1 MKSYLGLIPIS
12 AKVRKRQNRMTLF
25 CIIISVFLVTAI
37 FSVAEVFIRTED
49 KNMQN
54 KHGSWHIRIADL
66 PPDIADDISQRADA
80 AAIGWSS
87 DPFNFD
93 AEQPCYIGERK
104 AALYG
109 TDETYFVRLM
119 NGLEEGAF
127 PQQDDEVVLN
137 PDAKIALDVGIGDS
151 VTVHTPAGDT
161 DFTVSGFG
169 TDDSDYYRGQTF
181 MVAVY
186 MTRDAFHNIMSQN
199 GVSETPICSIQFQ
212 NAKEASKAK
221 AELQEKYGIPEE
233 SISENTAVMGIAGQ
247 SGNESIIG
255 FYLTAIFL
263 FVMVMMAGVLM
274 ISGSLN
280 SSVAQRTQFFG
291 MMRCVGA
298 SRRQIIRFVR
308 LEALN
313 WCKTAVPF
321 GLVLG
326 MVMSWGICAY
336 LRYGVGGREFSA
348 MPIFSVSPVGI
359 LSGILVGV
367 ITVYLSAQAPAKR
380 AAKVSPVLAVS
391 GNSEL
396 PKAARHVRRFRFFRI
411 ESMLGI
417 HHAAGSGKNWFLM
430 TASYALSII
439 LFLSFSVGLAFA
451 RGLVPSQRAYQPD
464 IALNGYANALLLEQ
478 DMTDEIRN
486 IPGVEYAFGSS
497 YLGNVPATA
506 SKPGIDHINLESY
519 DDSLLELVKDDV
531 VQGDISDIF
540 GDSNKVMIVR
550 DKDNPLKTGDIIQI
564 AGEEVEITCTVSG
577 GLFPSELLVIC
588 SQETFERLTGE
599 QNYTLIGIRLNAKAD
614 DTTLKQINKFV
625 ESDVIFTDQ
634 RETNASDN
642 ATYMAVQVLV
652 YGFLAIISMITL
664 FYTMNSVSISVVAR
678 TKQYGAMRAVGMSD
692 KQLTRMISAEA
703 LTYAVSGLI
712 VGCGTGIPLNWF
724 LHTRLVTRYFGTPWH
739 LPAAMLCVIIV
750 FVFACS
756 VISVYVPEKRIRSMA
771 ITTMINDL

>member
-1 MKSYLGLIPIS
+1 MKSYLDLIPIS
-12 AKVRKRQNRMTLF
+12 AKVRKRQNRMTLL

-37 FSVAEVFIRTED
+37 FSVAEMFMRAED
-49 KNMQN
+49 IIMQN
-54 KHGSWHIRIADL
+54 KHGSWHIQIADL
-66 PPDIADDISQRADA
+66 SPDVANEISQRADV
-80 AAIGWSS
+80 AAIGWSDS
-87 DPFNFD
+87 FNSN
-93 AEQPCYIGERK
+93 AEQPYYIGERR

-109 TDETYFVRLM
+109 TDETYLVQLM
-119 NGLEEGAF
+119 KGLEEGAF

-137 PDAKIALDVGIGDS
+137 SDAKIALDVGIGDR
-151 VTVHTPAGDT
+151 VTVHTPAGDM

-169 TDDSDYYRGQTF
+169 TDDSAYYQGQTF

-186 MTRDAFHNIMSQN
+186 MTRDAFHNLMSQN
-199 GVSETPICSIQFQ
+199 GVSESPICSIQFQ
-212 NAKEASKAK
+212 SAKEASETK
-221 AELQEKYGIPEE
+221 AELSEKYGIPKE
-233 SISENTAVMGIAGQ
+233 SITENKAVMGIAGQ
-247 SGNESIIG
+247 SDNDSINGI
-255 FYLTAIFL
+255 YVIAICL
-263 FVMVMMAGVLM
+263 FVLVMLGGMLM

-321 GLVLG
+321 GLILG
-326 MVMSWGICAY
+326 TVISWGICAY
-336 LRYGVGGREFSA
+336 LRYGVGGVEFSA
-348 MPIFSVSPVGI
+348 MPVVSVSPAGI

-367 ITVYLSAQAPAKR
+367 VTVYLSAQAPAKR

-396 PKAARHVRRFRFFRI
+396 PKATRQAVKFRFNRI

-417 HHAAGSGKNWFLM
+417 HHATGSGKNWFLM

-439 LFLSFSVGLAFA
+439 LFLSFSVGLTFA
-451 RGLVPSQRAYQPD
+451 RRLLPSQRAYQPD
-464 IALNGYANALLLEQ
+464 VSLYGYVNALLLEQ
-478 DMTDEIRN
+478 GMADEIRN

-497 YLGNVPATA
+497 YLGNVPVIA
-506 SKPGIDHINLESY
+506 SKPEIDHINLESY
-519 DDSLLELVKDDV
+519 DDALLELVKDGV
-531 VQGDISDIF
+531 VEGDISDIY
-540 GDSNKVMIVR
+540 GDGNKVMTVQN
-550 DKDNPLKTGDIIQI
+550 KDNPLEIGDTIQI
-564 AGEEVEITCTVSG
+564 AGEEVEITCTISD

-599 QNYTLIGIRLNAKAD
+599 KNYSLIGIRLNAEAD
-614 DTTLKQINKFV
+614 DTTLKQISKLA
-625 ESDVIFTDQ
+625 ESDVIFSDH
-634 RETNASDN
+634 REINVSDN
-642 ATYMAVQVLV
+642 ATFMATQVVV

-664 FYTMNSVSISVVAR
+664 FYTMNSISISVVTR

-703 LTYAVSGLI
+703 LTYAASGLI
-712 VGCGTGIPLNWF
+712 VGCGIGIPLSRF
-724 LHTRLVTRYFGTPWH
+724 LHNRLVTRYFGTLWH
-739 LPAAMLCVIIV
+739 LPVAMLCVIIV

-756 VISVYVPEKRIRSMA
+756 VISVYAPAKRMRNMA
-771 ITTMINDL
+771 ITATINVL

>member
-12 AKVRKRQNRMTLF
+12 AKVRKRQNRMTLL

-37 FSVAEVFIRTED
+37 FSVAEMFMRAED
-49 KNMQN
+49 IIMQN
-54 KHGSWHIRIADL
+54 KHGSWHIQIAAL
-66 PPDIADDISQRADA
+66 SPDVANEISQRADV
-80 AAIGWSS
+80 AAIGWSDS
-87 DPFNFD
+87 FNSN
-93 AEQPCYIGERK
+93 AEQPYYIGERR
-104 AALYG
+104 AVLYG
-109 TDETYFVRLM
+109 TDETYLVQLM
-119 NGLEEGAF
+119 KGLEEGAF

-137 PDAKIALDVGIGDS
+137 SDAKIALNVGIGDP
-151 VTVHTPAGDT
+151 VTVHTPAGDM

-169 TDDSDYYRGQTF
+169 TDDSDYYQGQTF

-186 MTRDAFHNIMSQN
+186 MTRDAFHNLMSQN
-199 GVSETPICSIQFQ
+199 GVSESPICAIQFQ
-212 NAKEASKAK
+212 SAKEASGAK
-221 AELQEKYGIPEE
+221 AELSEKYGIPKE
-233 SISENTAVMGIAGQ
+233 SITENKAVMGIAGQ
-247 SGNESIIG
+247 SDNESINGI
-255 FYLTAIFL
+255 YVIAIFL
-263 FVMVMMAGVLM
+263 FVLVMLAGMLM

-321 GLVLG
+321 GLILG
-326 MVMSWGICAY
+326 TVISWGICAY
-336 LRYGVGGREFSA
+336 LRYGVGGVEFSA
-348 MPIFSVSPVGI
+348 MPFVPVSPAGI

-367 ITVYLSAQAPAKR
+367 VTVYLSAQAPAKR

-396 PKAARHVRRFRFFRI
+396 PKTSRHAIKLRFSRI

-417 HHAAGSGKNWFLM
+417 HHATGSGKNWFLM

-439 LFLSFSVGLAFA
+439 LFLSFSVGLTFA
-451 RGLVPSQRAYQPD
+451 RRLLPSQRAYQPD
-464 IALNGYANALLLEQ
+464 VSLYGYVNALLLEQ
-478 DMTDEIRN
+478 GMADEIRN

-497 YLGNVPATA
+497 YLGNVPVTA
-506 SKPGIDHINLESY
+506 SKPEIDHINLESY
-519 DDSLLELVKDDV
+519 DDALLELVKDGV
-531 VQGDISDIF
+531 VEGDISDIY
-540 GDSNKVMIVR
+540 GDGNKVMTVQN
-550 DKDNPLKTGDIIQI
+550 KDNPLEMGDIIQI
-564 AGEEVEITCTVSG
+564 AGEEVEITCTISD

-599 QNYTLIGIRLNAKAD
+599 KNYSLIGIRLNAEAD
-614 DTTLKQINKFV
+614 DTTLKQISKLA
-625 ESDVIFTDQ
+625 ESDVIFSDH
-634 RETNASDN
+634 RETNVSNN
-642 ATYMAVQVLV
+642 ATFMASQAIV

-664 FYTMNSVSISVVAR
+664 FYTMNSVSISVVTR

-712 VGCGTGIPLNWF
+712 FGCGIGIPFSWF
-724 LHTRLVTRYFGTPWH
+724 LHNRLVTRYFGTPWH

-756 VISVYVPEKRIRSMA
+756 VISVYAPAKRMRNMA
-771 ITTMINDL
+771 ITATINDL